1 MNRLLNIT
9 VPPVNKGQ
17 SSIKI
22 DFHSF
27 QKHVEENLAGCIQ
40 RVINIRAEE
49 SQNFS
54 SILNSCVPLVTLKE
68 IWEDD
73 VDILNKYLGNETR
86 LNMTNF
92 IFRKQCEIV
101 GFYYKTLEV
110 YYQSCIQL
118 NSVKKIYGLIFSRH
132 LWFGS
137 ICNRKTFWMKNVS
150 RKEEKI
156 DEALTMMN
164 Y

>member
-9 VPPVNKGQ
+9 VLPVNKGQ

-68 IWEDD
+68 I
-73 VDILNKYLGNETR
+73 
-86 LNMTNF
+86 
-92 IFRKQCEIV
+92 
-101 GFYYKTLEV
+101 
-110 YYQSCIQL
+110 
-118 NSVKKIYGLIFSRH
+118 
-132 LWFGS
+132 
-137 ICNRKTFWMKNVS
+137 
-150 RKEEKI
+150 
-156 DEALTMMN
+156 
-164 Y
+164 